1 MINNLPQLL
10 DVDIQL
16 SCKPDDVFSFANKVK
31 LHCFEDKDSEII
43 RLEFL
48 FTNAGSV
55 NQEKFF
61 SSAASANLITEGCGE
76 LSAIEV
82 ADKLDFYAAYVERV
96 SERDSTSLVF
106 YFLKKYQQ
114 NLLPLIE
121 KIIKQ
126 ANYNEKEFEIYISK
140 QKQNFEIN
148 AQKTSMIAYKEFYRT
163 IFTENHPLSKFG
175 EREDFD
181 KLSPSDVKSFYEDF
195 YSSSQSEIILSGN
208 YDKAFVRELER
219 FFGTETWGREKEN
232 KELKNYF
239 FDLENYFFEK
249 KCESKGLEK
258 TINKKGAAQ
267 ASVRVG
273 CVSLEHNHKDFLPF
287 SVVVCLLGGYFGSR
301 LMMNIREDKGYTYGI
316 SANLSAYRYAS
327 VFSIASDVKAD
338 KAQAT
343 IDEIEKE
350 ITILQNDL
358 VSLSELSQVKN
369 YLIGECIRNLD
380 GAFDK
385 SDKYSF
391 LMKLNHQYDYYKNFI
406 DTIKSI
412 SPNEIRDLSQ
422 KYLDLNLISKIKVG
436 DTEILI

>member
-1 MINNLPQLL
+1 MKDKLPQLL
-10 DVDIQL
+10 DIDISL
-16 SCKPDDVFSFANKVK
+16 SCKPSDVFTFSNEVK
-31 LHCFEDKDSEII
+31 LHCFQDKDSEII

-48 FTNAGSV
+48 FLNAGSV

-61 SSAASANLITEGCGE
+61 SSAAASSLITEGCGE

-82 ADKLDFYAAYVERV
+82 ADKLDYYAAYVERV

-126 ANYNEKEFEIYISK
+126 ANYNEKEFEVYISK

-163 IFTENHPLSKFG
+163 IFPENHALSLFG
-175 EREDFD
+175 EKEDFD
-181 KLSPSDVKSFYEDF
+181 KLSTADVKAFYRQF
-195 YSSSQSEIILSGN
+195 YASNQSQIILSGN
-208 YDKAFVRELER
+208 YDEGFVREIER
-219 FFGTETWGREKEN
+219 FFGTETWGKDKKN
-232 KELKNYF
+232 AELTNYFIEKNYANKDF
-239 FDLENYFFEK
+239 
-249 KCESKGLEK
+249 EK
-258 TINKKGAAQ
+258 TINKKGASQ
-267 ASVRVG
+267 ASIRMG
-273 CVSLEHNHKDFLPF
+273 CVSLPHSHQDFLPF
-287 SVVVCLLGGYFGSR
+287 SIVVCLLGGYFGSR

-316 SANLSAYRYAS
+316 SANLSSYRYAS
-327 VFSIASDVKAD
+327 VLSIASDVKAD

-343 IDEIEKE
+343 IDEVEKE
-350 ITILQNDL
+350 ISILQNDL
-358 VSLSELSQVKN
+358 VPLSELSQVKN

-391 LMKLNHQYDYYKNFI
+391 LTKINCQKDYYKNFI

-412 SPNEIRDLSQ
+412 TPTQIRDLSQ
-422 KYLDLNLISKIKVG
+422 KYLDLNYISKIKVG

>member
-1 MINNLPQLL
+1 MFMIDKLPQLL
-10 DVDIQL
+10 DVNITPN
-16 SCKPDDVFSFANKVK
+16 CKPNDVFSFANDVR

-48 FTNAGSV
+48 FANAGSV
-55 NQEKFF
+55 NQNKFF
-61 SSAASANLITEGCGE
+61 SSAAASHLITEGCGE

-82 ADKLDFYAAYVERV
+82 ADKLDYYAAYVERV

-126 ANYNEKEFEIYISK
+126 ANYNEKEFEVYISK

-163 IFTENHPLSKFG
+163 IFPENHALSLFG
-175 EREDFD
+175 EKEDFD
-181 KLSPSDVKSFYEDF
+181 KLSTADVKAFYRQF
-195 YSSSQSEIILSGN
+195 YASNQSQIILSGN
-208 YDKAFVRELER
+208 YDEGFVREIER
-219 FFGTETWGREKEN
+219 FFGTETWGGDKKN
-232 KELKNYF
+232 AELTNYFIEKNYA
-239 FDLENYFFEK
+239 N
-249 KCESKGLEK
+249 KGLAK

-358 VSLSELSQVKN
+358 VPLSELSQVKN

-391 LMKLNHQYDYYKNFI
+391 LMKLNHKYDYYKNFI

>member
-1 MINNLPQLL
+1 MIDKFPQLL
-10 DVDIQL
+10 DIDVSL
-16 SCKPDDVFSFANKVK
+16 SCKPNDVFSFSNDVK
-31 LHCFEDKDSEII
+31 LHCFQDSDSEII

-48 FTNAGSV
+48 FLNAGSV

-61 SSAASANLITEGCGE
+61 SSAAAASLITEGCGE

-82 ADKLDFYAAYVERV
+82 ADKLDYYAAYVERV

-126 ANYNEKEFEIYISK
+126 ANYNEKEFEVYVSK

-163 IFTENHPLSKFG
+163 IFPKNHPLSKFG
-175 EREDFD
+175 EKEDFD
-181 KLSPSDVKSFYEDF
+181 KLTTADVKAFYSDF
-195 YSSSQSEIILSGN
+195 YTSSQCEIILSGN
-208 YDKAFVRELER
+208 YDKEFAKEIEN
-219 FFGTETWGREKEN
+219 FFGTKSWQGMEKN
-232 KELKNYF
+232 KELENYF
-239 FDLENYFFEK
+239 FDLNFK
-249 KCESKGLEK
+249 NKDLEK
-258 TINKKGAAQ
+258 TINKIGASQ
-267 ASVRVG
+267 ASIRMG
-273 CVSLEHNHKDFLPF
+273 CVSLPHSHQDFLPF
-287 SVVVCLLGGYFGSR
+287 SIVVCLLGGYFGSR

-316 SANLSAYRYAS
+316 SANLSSYRYAS
-327 VFSIASDVKAD
+327 VLSIASDVKAD
-338 KAQAT
+338 KAQAA
-343 IDEIEKE
+343 INEVEKE

-391 LMKLNHQYDYYKNFI
+391 LTKINCQYDYYKKFI
-406 DTIKSI
+406 ETIKSI
-412 SPNEIRDLSQ
+412 TPTQIRDLSQ
-422 KYLDLNLISKIKVG
+422 KYLDLNYISKIKVG

>member
-1 MINNLPQLL
+1 MRNELPQLL
-10 DVDIQL
+10 DIDISL
-16 SCKPDDVFSFANKVK
+16 NCKPNDVYTFSNEVK
-31 LHCFEDKDSEII
+31 LHCFQDKDSEII

-48 FTNAGSV
+48 FLNAGSV

-61 SSAASANLITEGCGE
+61 SSAAASSLITEGCGE

-82 ADKLDFYAAYVERV
+82 ADKLDYYAAYVERV

-126 ANYNEKEFEIYISK
+126 ANYNEKEFEVYISK

-163 IFTENHPLSKFG
+163 IFPQNHPLSKFG
-175 EREDFD
+175 EKEDFD
-181 KLSPSDVKSFYEDF
+181 KLTPDDVKAFYRDF
-195 YSSSQSEIILSGN
+195 YTSSQSEIILSGN
-208 YDKAFVRELER
+208 YDKEFVKELEI
-219 FFGTETWGREKEN
+219 FFGNKSWKGEEKN

-239 FDLENYFFEK
+239 FDLN
-249 KCESKGLEK
+249 SKNKDLEK
-258 TINKKGAAQ
+258 TINKVGASQ
-267 ASVRVG
+267 ASIRVG
-273 CVSLEHNHKDFLPF
+273 CVSLPHSHQDFLPF

-316 SANLSAYRYAS
+316 SANLSSYRYAS

-350 ITILQNDL
+350 ISILQNDL
-358 VSLSELSQVKN
+358 VPLSELSQVKN

-391 LMKLNHQYDYYKNFI
+391 LMKLNCKYDYYKNFI

-412 SPNEIRDLSQ
+412 TPFEIRDLSQ
-422 KYLDLNLISKIKVG
+422 KYLNLNYISKIKVG
-436 DTEILI
+436 DTEILT

>member
-1 MINNLPQLL
+1 M
-10 DVDIQL
+10 
-16 SCKPDDVFSFANKVK
+16 
-31 LHCFEDKDSEII
+31 
-43 RLEFL
+43 
-48 FTNAGSV
+48 
-55 NQEKFF
+55 
-61 SSAASANLITEGCGE
+61 
-76 LSAIEV
+76 
-82 ADKLDFYAAYVERV
+82 
-96 SERDSTSLVF
+96 
-106 YFLKKYQQ
+106 
-114 NLLPLIE
+114 
-121 KIIKQ
+121 
-126 ANYNEKEFEIYISK
+126 
-140 QKQNFEIN
+140 
-148 AQKTSMIAYKEFYRT
+148 
-163 IFTENHPLSKFG
+163 
-175 EREDFD
+175 
-181 KLSPSDVKSFYEDF
+181 
-195 YSSSQSEIILSGN
+195 
-208 YDKAFVRELER
+208 
-219 FFGTETWGREKEN
+219 
-232 KELKNYF
+232 
-239 FDLENYFFEK
+239 
-249 KCESKGLEK
+249 
-258 TINKKGAAQ
+258 
-267 ASVRVG
+267 RVG

-391 LMKLNHQYDYYKNFI
+391 LMKINHKYDYYKNFI
-406 DTIKSI
+406 DTVKSI

>member
-1 MINNLPQLL
+1 MRNELPQLL
-10 DVDIQL
+10 DIDITL
-16 SCKPDDVFSFANKVK
+16 SCKPNDVYTFSNEVK
-31 LHCFEDKDSEII
+31 LHCFQDKDSEII

-48 FTNAGSV
+48 FLNAGSV

-61 SSAASANLITEGCGE
+61 SSAAASSLITEGCGE

-82 ADKLDFYAAYVERV
+82 ADKLDYYAAYVERV

-126 ANYNEKEFEIYISK
+126 ANYNEKEFEVYISK

-163 IFTENHPLSKFG
+163 IFPQNHPLSKFG
-175 EREDFD
+175 EKEDFD
-181 KLSPSDVKSFYEDF
+181 KLTPDDVKAFYRDF
-195 YSSSQSEIILSGN
+195 YTSSQSEIILSGN
-208 YDKAFVRELER
+208 YDKEFVKELEI
-219 FFGTETWGREKEN
+219 FFGNKSWKGEEKN

-239 FDLENYFFEK
+239 FDLN
-249 KCESKGLEK
+249 SKNKELEK
-258 TINKKGAAQ
+258 TINKKGASQ
-267 ASVRVG
+267 ASIRVG
-273 CVSLEHNHKDFLPF
+273 CVSLPHSHQDFLPF

-316 SANLSAYRYAS
+316 SANLSSYRYAS

-343 IDEIEKE
+343 IDEVEKE
-350 ITILQNDL
+350 ISILQNDL
-358 VSLSELSQVKN
+358 VPLSELSQVKN

-391 LMKLNHQYDYYKNFI
+391 LMKLNCKYDYYKNFI

-412 SPNEIRDLSQ
+412 TPFEIRDLSQ
-422 KYLDLNLISKIKVG
+422 KYLNLNYMSKIKVG
-436 DTEILI
+436 DTEILT

>member
-1 MINNLPQLL
+1 MKDKLPQLL
-10 DVDIQL
+10 DIDITL
-16 SCKPDDVFSFANKVK
+16 NCKPNDVYTFSNEVK
-31 LHCFEDKDSEII
+31 LHCFQDKDSEII

-48 FTNAGSV
+48 FLNAGSV

-61 SSAASANLITEGCGE
+61 SSAAASSLITEGCGE

-82 ADKLDFYAAYVERV
+82 ADKLDYYAAYVERV

-126 ANYNEKEFEIYISK
+126 ANYNEKEFEVYISK

-163 IFTENHPLSKFG
+163 IFPQNHPLSKFG
-175 EREDFD
+175 EKEDFD
-181 KLSPSDVKSFYEDF
+181 KLTPDDVKAFYRDF
-195 YSSSQSEIILSGN
+195 YTSSQSEIILSGN
-208 YDKAFVRELER
+208 YDKEFVKELEI
-219 FFGTETWGREKEN
+219 FFGNKSWKGEEKN

-239 FDLENYFFEK
+239 FDLN
-249 KCESKGLEK
+249 SKNKDLEK
-258 TINKKGAAQ
+258 TINKVGASQ
-267 ASVRVG
+267 ASIRVG
-273 CVSLEHNHKDFLPF
+273 CVSLPHSHQDFLPF

-316 SANLSAYRYAS
+316 SANLSSYRYAS

-343 IDEIEKE
+343 IDEVEKE
-350 ITILQNDL
+350 ISILQNDL
-358 VSLSELSQVKN
+358 VPLSELSQVKN

-391 LMKLNHQYDYYKNFI
+391 LMKLNCKYDYYKNFI

-412 SPNEIRDLSQ
+412 TPIEIRDLSQ
-422 KYLDLNLISKIKVG
+422 KYLNLNYMSKIKVG
-436 DTEILI
+436 DTEILT

>member
-16 SCKPDDVFSFANKVK
+16 SCKPDDVFSFANNVK

-163 IFTENHPLSKFG
+163 IFPKNHPLSKFG

-195 YSSSQSEIILSGN
+195 YTSSQSEIILSGN

-219 FFGTETWGREKEN
+219 FFGTETWGGEKEN
-232 KELKNYF
+232 FELKDYSIDTNC
-239 FDLENYFFEK
+239 LN
-249 KCESKGLEK
+249 KGLEK

-316 SANLSAYRYAS
+316 SANLSSYRYAS

-391 LMKLNHQYDYYKNFI
+391 LMKINHKYDYYKNFI
-406 DTIKSI
+406 DTVKSI

>member
-1 MINNLPQLL
+1 MRNKLPQLL
-10 DVDIQL
+10 DIDITL
-16 SCKPDDVFSFANKVK
+16 NCKPNDVYTFSNEVK
-31 LHCFEDKDSEII
+31 LHCFQDKDSEII

-48 FTNAGSV
+48 FLNAGSV

-61 SSAASANLITEGCGE
+61 SSAAASSLITEGCGE

-82 ADKLDFYAAYVERV
+82 ADKLDYYAAYVERV

-126 ANYNEKEFEIYISK
+126 ANYNEKEFEVYISK

-163 IFTENHPLSKFG
+163 IFPQNHPLSKFG
-175 EREDFD
+175 EKEDFD
-181 KLSPSDVKSFYEDF
+181 KLTPDDVKAFYRDF
-195 YSSSQSEIILSGN
+195 YTSSQSEIILSGN
-208 YDKAFVRELER
+208 YDKEFVKELEI
-219 FFGTETWGREKEN
+219 FFGNKSWKGEEKN

-249 KCESKGLEK
+249 KCRIKGFEK

-273 CVSLEHNHKDFLPF
+273 CESLWHNHKDFLPF

-358 VSLSELSQVKN
+358 VSQAELSQVKN

-391 LMKLNHQYDYYKNFI
+391 LMKLNHKYDYYKNFI

-412 SPNEIRDLSQ
+412 TPFEIRDLSQ
-422 KYLDLNLISKIKVG
+422 KYLNLNYISKIKVG
-436 DTEILI
+436 DTEILT

>member
-48 FTNAGSV
+48 FLNAGSV

-126 ANYNEKEFEIYISK
+126 ANYNEKEFEVYISK

-163 IFTENHPLSKFG
+163 IFPKNHPLSKFG
-175 EREDFD
+175 EKEDFD
-181 KLSPSDVKSFYEDF
+181 KLSTADVKAFYRQF
-195 YSSSQSEIILSGN
+195 YASNQSQIILSGN
-208 YDKAFVRELER
+208 YDEGFVREIER
-219 FFGTETWGREKEN
+219 FFGTETWGKDKKN
-232 KELKNYF
+232 AELTNYFIEKNYA
-239 FDLENYFFEK
+239 N
-249 KCESKGLEK
+249 KGLEK

>member
-1 MINNLPQLL
+1 MRNKLPQLL
-10 DVDIQL
+10 DIDISL
-16 SCKPDDVFSFANKVK
+16 NCKPNDVYTFSNEVK
-31 LHCFEDKDSEII
+31 LHCFQDKDSEII

-48 FTNAGSV
+48 FLNAGSV

-61 SSAASANLITEGCGE
+61 SSAAASSLITEGCGE
-76 LSAIEV
+76 FSAIEV
-82 ADKLDFYAAYVERV
+82 ADKLDYYAAYVERV

-126 ANYNEKEFEIYISK
+126 ANYNEKEFEVYISK

-163 IFTENHPLSKFG
+163 IFPHNHPLSKFG
-175 EREDFD
+175 EKEDFD
-181 KLSPSDVKSFYEDF
+181 KLTPDDVKAFYRDF
-195 YSSSQSEIILSGN
+195 YTSSQSEIILSGN
-208 YDKAFVRELER
+208 YDKEFVKELEI
-219 FFGTETWGREKEN
+219 FFGNKSWKGEEKN

-239 FDLENYFFEK
+239 FDLENYFFDLN
-249 KCESKGLEK
+249 SKNKDLEK
-258 TINKKGAAQ
+258 TINKVGASQ
-267 ASVRVG
+267 ASIRVG
-273 CVSLEHNHKDFLPF
+273 CVSLPHSHQDFLPF

-316 SANLSAYRYAS
+316 SANLSSYRYAS

-343 IDEIEKE
+343 IDEVEKE
-350 ITILQNDL
+350 ISILQNDL
-358 VSLSELSQVKN
+358 VPLSELSQVKN

-391 LMKLNHQYDYYKNFI
+391 LMKLNCKYDYYKNFI

-412 SPNEIRDLSQ
+412 TPIEIRDLSQ
-422 KYLDLNLISKIKVG
+422 KYLNLNYMSKIKVG
-436 DTEILI
+436 DTEILT

>member
-1 MINNLPQLL
+1 MRNELPQLL
-10 DVDIQL
+10 DIDISL
-16 SCKPDDVFSFANKVK
+16 SCKPNDVYTFSNEVK
-31 LHCFEDKDSEII
+31 LHCFQDKDSEII

-48 FTNAGSV
+48 FLNAGSV

-61 SSAASANLITEGCGE
+61 SSAAASSLITEGCGE

-82 ADKLDFYAAYVERV
+82 ADKLDYYAAYVERV

-126 ANYNEKEFEIYISK
+126 ANYNEKEFEVYISK

-163 IFTENHPLSKFG
+163 IFPHNHPLSKFG
-175 EREDFD
+175 EKEDFD
-181 KLSPSDVKSFYEDF
+181 KLTPDDVKAFYRDF
-195 YSSSQSEIILSGN
+195 YTSSQSEIILSGN
-208 YDKAFVRELER
+208 YDKEFVKELEI
-219 FFGTETWGREKEN
+219 FFGNKSWKGEEKN

-239 FDLENYFFEK
+239 FDLN
-249 KCESKGLEK
+249 SKNKDLEK
-258 TINKKGAAQ
+258 TINKKGASQ
-267 ASVRVG
+267 ASIRVG
-273 CVSLEHNHKDFLPF
+273 CVSLPHSHQDFLPF

-316 SANLSAYRYAS
+316 SANLSSYRYAS

-343 IDEIEKE
+343 IDEVEKE
-350 ITILQNDL
+350 ISILQNDL
-358 VSLSELSQVKN
+358 VSQAELSQVKN
-369 YLIGECIRNLD
+369 YLIGEFIRNLD

-391 LMKLNHQYDYYKNFI
+391 LMKLNCKYDYYKNFI

-412 SPNEIRDLSQ
+412 TPFEIRNLSQ
-422 KYLDLNLISKIKVG
+422 KYLNLKYISKIKVG
-436 DTEILI
+436 DTEILT

>member
-16 SCKPDDVFSFANKVK
+16 SCKPDDVFSFANNVK

-61 SSAASANLITEGCGE
+61 SSAASANLITEGWGD
-76 LSAIEV
+76 LSAMEV

-163 IFTENHPLSKFG
+163 IFSENHPLSKFG
-175 EREDFD
+175 EKEDFD
-181 KLSPSDVKSFYEDF
+181 KLTPADVKAFYRDF
-195 YSSSQSEIILSGN
+195 YTSSQSEIILSGN

-219 FFGTETWGREKEN
+219 FFGTEPWGGEKEN
-232 KELKNYF
+232 FELKDYSIDTNC
-239 FDLENYFFEK
+239 LN
-249 KCESKGLEK
+249 KGLEK
-258 TINKKGAAQ
+258 TINKKGAVQ

-316 SANLSAYRYAS
+316 SANLSSYRYAS

-391 LMKLNHQYDYYKNFI
+391 LMKLNHKYDYYKNFI
-406 DTIKSI
+406 DTVKSI

>member
-1 MINNLPQLL
+1 MKDKLPQLL
-10 DVDIQL
+10 DIDISL
-16 SCKPDDVFSFANKVK
+16 SCKPSDVFTFSNEVK
-31 LHCFEDKDSEII
+31 LHCFQDKDSEII

-48 FTNAGSV
+48 FLNAGSV

-61 SSAASANLITEGCGE
+61 SSAAASSLITEGCGE

-82 ADKLDFYAAYVERV
+82 ADKLDYYAAYVERV

-126 ANYNEKEFEIYISK
+126 ANYNEKEFEVYISK

-163 IFTENHPLSKFG
+163 IFPKNHPLSKFG
-175 EREDFD
+175 EKEDFD
-181 KLSPSDVKSFYEDF
+181 KLSTADVKAFYRQF
-195 YSSSQSEIILSGN
+195 YASNQSQIILSGN
-208 YDKAFVRELER
+208 YDEGFVREIER
-219 FFGTETWGREKEN
+219 FFGTETWGKDKKN
-232 KELKNYF
+232 AELTNYFIEKNYANKDF
-239 FDLENYFFEK
+239 
-249 KCESKGLEK
+249 EK
-258 TINKKGAAQ
+258 TINKKGASQ
-267 ASVRVG
+267 ASIRMG
-273 CVSLEHNHKDFLPF
+273 CVSLPHSHQDFLPF
-287 SVVVCLLGGYFGSR
+287 SIVVCLLGGYFGSR

-316 SANLSAYRYAS
+316 SANLSSYRYAS
-327 VFSIASDVKAD
+327 VLSIASDVKAD

-343 IDEIEKE
+343 IDEVEKE
-350 ITILQNDL
+350 ISILQNDL
-358 VSLSELSQVKN
+358 VPLSELSQVKN

-391 LMKLNHQYDYYKNFI
+391 LTKINCQKDYYKNFI

-412 SPNEIRDLSQ
+412 TPTQIRDLSQ
-422 KYLDLNLISKIKVG
+422 KYLDLNYISKIKVG

>member
-1 MINNLPQLL
+1 MKDKLPQLL
-10 DVDIQL
+10 DIDISL
-16 SCKPDDVFSFANKVK
+16 SCKPSDVFTFSNEVK
-31 LHCFEDKDSEII
+31 LHCFQDKDSEII

-48 FTNAGSV
+48 FLNAGSV

-61 SSAASANLITEGCGE
+61 SSAAASSLITEGCGE

-82 ADKLDFYAAYVERV
+82 ADKLDYYAAYVERV

-126 ANYNEKEFEIYISK
+126 ANYNEKEFEVYISK

-163 IFTENHPLSKFG
+163 IFPENHALSLFG
-175 EREDFD
+175 EKEDFD
-181 KLSPSDVKSFYEDF
+181 KLSTADVKAFYRQF
-195 YSSSQSEIILSGN
+195 YTSNQSQIILSGN
-208 YDKAFVRELER
+208 YDEGFVREIER
-219 FFGTETWGREKEN
+219 FFGTETWGKDKKN
-232 KELKNYF
+232 AELTNYFIEKNYANKDF
-239 FDLENYFFEK
+239 
-249 KCESKGLEK
+249 EK
-258 TINKKGAAQ
+258 TINKKGASQ
-267 ASVRVG
+267 ASIRMG
-273 CVSLEHNHKDFLPF
+273 CVSLPHSHQDFLPF
-287 SVVVCLLGGYFGSR
+287 SIVVCLLGGYFGSR

-316 SANLSAYRYAS
+316 SANLSSYRYAS
-327 VFSIASDVKAD
+327 VLSIASDVKAD

-343 IDEIEKE
+343 IDEVEKE
-350 ITILQNDL
+350 ISILQNDL
-358 VSLSELSQVKN
+358 VPLSELSQVKN

-391 LMKLNHQYDYYKNFI
+391 LTKINCQKDYYKNFI

-412 SPNEIRDLSQ
+412 TPTQIRDLSQ
-422 KYLDLNLISKIKVG
+422 KYLDLNYISKIKVG